1 MTPAEKQSRYR
12 ARQREAIE
20 QLRQMAATASS
31 APQRESIGPNLGPMT
46 PLTPD
51 EVTYLRSYLNKYR
64 AWMADIAAAQARRQA
79 GADALSPE
87 AKDKIKAQIAERK
100 VREALLEATKPAA
113 GIYWWVPDHR
123 TEQIEIII
131 DSAGMPMWV
140 KDGKQSKLD
149 ASRGRWQID
158 NLHPFYASKVEAE
171 KYASEKCV
179 ARDSHHTPRPFKY
192 KTDKELR
199 RIRSANHPD
208 KGGNHDAMLYQQ
220 AIEEIDHRRK
230 G

>member
-1 MTPAEKQSRYR
+1 
-12 ARQREAIE
+12 
-20 QLRQMAATASS
+20 
-31 APQRESIGPNLGPMT
+31 MT

-100 VREALLEATKPAA
+100 VREAHLEATKPAA
-113 GIYWWVPDHR
+113 GIYWWVPENR
-123 TEQIEIII
+123 IEQIEIVINNV
-131 DSAGMPMWV
+131 GTPMWV

-149 ASRGRWQID
+149 SSRGRWQVD
-158 NLHPFYASKVEAE
+158 NLHQFYASKVEAE
-171 KYASEKCV
+171 KYASEKRV
-179 ARDSHHTPRPFKY
+179 ARDGHRPLRPFKY

-199 RIRSANHPD
+199 LIRSANHPD
-208 KGGNHDAMLYQQ
+208 KGGDHDLMRYQQ
-220 AIEEIDHRRK
+220 AIEEIDYRRK